1 MIFQSFQWLLI
12 FYFWKLLGQFSKFG
26 VKGIK
31 MIRMTKEIDLA
42 QLVLCV
48 SIGGPNMDFYLV
60 LVRHVAQLHVTKQ
73 KHFTSIYCYLPS
85 HLDLG
90 ILSAQYGFNQ
100 SKLILLNCI

>member
-12 FYFWKLLGQFSKFG
+12 FYFWKVLGQFSKFG

-48 SIGGPNMDFYLV
+48 SIGGPNRVFNLILV
-60 LVRHVAQLHVTKQ
+60 GHVAQ
-73 KHFTSIYCYLPS
+73 
-85 HLDLG
+85 
-90 ILSAQYGFNQ
+90 
-100 SKLILLNCI
+100 

>member
-1 MIFQSFQWLLI
+1 MRKGCETMIFQSFQWLLI
-12 FYFWKLLGQFSKFG
+12 FYFWKLLGQFLKFD

-60 LVRHVAQLHVTKQ
+60 LVRHVAQLHMSKQ
-73 KHFTSIYCYLPS
+73 KH
-85 HLDLG
+85 
-90 ILSAQYGFNQ
+90 ILS
-100 SKLILLNCI
+100 ILVL

>member
-60 LVRHVAQLHVTKQ
+60 LVRHVAQLHMTKQ
-73 KHFTSIYCYLPS
+73 KHVRPFLKSCRQAI
-85 HLDLG
+85 
-90 ILSAQYGFNQ
+90 IK
-100 SKLILLNCI
+100 KLFYRE